1 METLE
6 LPRVLSLLAD
16 QAVTEEGKERARR
29 LRPETDPAEVALR
42 LQETTAAVNKMVL
55 RGSPSFSGVKPV
67 AGSLQRA
74 DMGGSLNTRELLDI
88 AGVLAAARSAKEYGE
103 SDGEEKSPIDVLF
116 HSLHPNRFLEDKITG
131 SIVGDGELADSA
143 SPELASIRRHIRA
156 TESKV
161 RDILQ
166 KIISSSQAKYLQE
179 SIITQRSGRYV
190 VPVKSEFKNEIPGLV
205 HDLSGSGSTF
215 FIEPMGVV
223 KANNELRELQAKE
236 EKEIDRILAELSA
249 EAASFREDI
258 TLNYDL
264 LIRLDSIFA
273 RGKLSARMG
282 AMEPGLSAKSLC
294 LRRARHPLLPP
305 KTAVANDLSL
315 GEKFDTLVITGPN
328 TGGKTVTLKT
338 IGLLTLMAQCGL
350 HIPAGDGSTIRV
362 CQRVLADIGDEQ
374 SIAQSLSTFSSHMS
388 NIVGMLAETDG
399 ETLVLFDE
407 LGGGTDPVEG
417 AALAAAIIEHARS
430 LGALVAATTHYAEL
444 KVYAM
449 TTPGVEN
456 ASCEFDVET
465 LAPTYRLL
473 VGIPGKSNAFAISQ
487 RLGLPQE
494 IIQQA
499 AARVSAENVRFEDVL
514 TKLDQQRQ
522 EMEKEQRQAAQLR
535 LEMEQAAAK
544 AQEYR
549 DSLQKEKEKNEAR
562 AKAEARAIL
571 DEARR
576 TADEVFRELGDMR
589 KKAQKE
595 PDWQAVN
602 DQRAGLRHR
611 LNEAEDKLGVREK
624 AAPPPMLRPAQ
635 KGDTVT
641 ILKTGTQGTVLS
653 VNKDG
658 VLQAPGGHPADHRQ
672 AGGGPGG
679 GGGDP
684 DTKGRPP
691 VHPAHRAQ
699 AAQPGRQG
707 RGGPA
712 GHDHRRGGDDPQPVP
727 GPGHHGQP
735 HPGHRHPRQ
744 GNRGGAEGRAH
755 LSETVQRGGLLPTG
769 PVRRGGGRRH
779 HCGAQVRFPACRGE
793 SRRSRENYK
802 GKRQK
807 KRVNSVECHENW
819 H

>member
-1 METLE
+1 MTDRFEKSMQTLE
-6 LPRVLSLLAD
+6 LPRVLDMLAD
-16 QAVTEEGKERARR
+16 QAVTEEGKDKARR
-29 LRPETDPAEVALR
+29 LRPETDPVEVTAL
-42 LQETTAAVNKMVL
+42 LAETTAAVEKMVL
-55 RGSPSFSGVKPV
+55 GGSPAFAGVRPV

-74 DMGGSLNTRELLDI
+74 NMGGSLNTRELLDI
-88 AGVLAAARSAKEYGE
+88 AKVLAAARSAKEYGE
-103 SDGEEKSPIDVLF
+103 GEAEKKTPIDVLF
-116 HSLHPNRFLEDKITG
+116 HSLRPNRFLEDKITG

-143 SPELASIRRHIRA
+143 SPELASIRRHMRA

-166 KIISSSQAKYLQE
+166 RIISSSQAKYLQE

-258 TLNYDL
+258 NLDYEL
-264 LIRLDSIFA
+264 LIRLDVIFA
-273 RGKLSARMG
+273 RAKLSNKMH
-282 AMEPGLSAKSLC
+282 AMAPGLSTKGLN

-315 GEKFDTLVITGPN
+315 GETFDTLVITGPN

-350 HIPAGDGSTIRV
+350 HIPAGDGSVIKV
-362 CQRVLADIGDEQ
+362 CKRVLADIGDEQ

-388 NIVGMLAETDG
+388 NIVGILEETDD
-399 ETLVLFDE
+399 ETLILLDE

-417 AALAAAIIEHARS
+417 AALASAIIDHARS
-430 LGALVAATTHYAEL
+430 LGAIVAATTHYAEL

-473 VGIPGKSNAFAISQ
+473 VGIPGKSNAFAIAR
-487 RLGLPQE
+487 RLGISEE
-494 IIQQA
+494 IIQDA
-499 AARVSAENVRFEDVL
+499 AARVDAENVRFEDVL
-514 TKLDQQRQ
+514 TKLDHQRQ

-535 LEMEQAAAK
+535 REMEEASAK
-544 AQEYR
+544 AQAYR
-549 DSLQKEKEKNEAR
+549 DQLQKEKEKAEAS
-562 AKAEARAIL
+562 AKAQARAIL
-571 DEARR
+571 DDARR
-576 TADEVFRELGDMR
+576 TADQVFQELGDMR

-595 PDWQAVN
+595 QNWQKVN
-602 DQRAGLRHR
+602 DQRAGLRHK
-611 LNEAEDKLGVREK
+611 LNEAEDKLGARPQ
-624 AAPPPMLRPAQ
+624 AAVPPMLRPAK

-641 ILKTGTQGTVLS
+641 ILKTGTQASVLS

-658 VLQAPGGHPADHRQ
+658 VLQLQ
-672 AGGGPGG
+672 AGILRITAKQDEVRVVEGETQSQKAAKQYIRRTEHKLRSLGAKAEVDLRGMTTDEAELTLAQFLDRAMVSNLTQVTVIHG
-679 GGGDP
+679 
-684 DTKGRPP
+684 KGTGAVRKA
-691 VHPAHRAQ
+691 VHAYLKRCKGVASFRL
-699 AAQPGRQG
+699 GRYG
-707 RGGPA
+707 
-712 GHDHRRGGDDPQPVP
+712 
-727 GPGHHGQP
+727 
-735 HPGHRHPRQ
+735 
-744 GNRGGAEGRAH
+744 EGEDGVTIVE
-755 LSETVQRGGLLPTG
+755 LS
-769 PVRRGGGRRH
+769 
-779 HCGAQVRFPACRGE
+779 
-793 SRRSRENYK
+793 
-802 GKRQK
+802 
-807 KRVNSVECHENW
+807 
-819 H
+819 

>member
-1 METLE
+1 MTDRFEKSMQTLE
-6 LPRVLSLLAD
+6 LPRVLDMLAD
-16 QAVTEEGKERARR
+16 QAVTEEGKDKARR
-29 LRPETDPAEVALR
+29 LRPETDPVEVTAL
-42 LQETTAAVNKMVL
+42 LAETTAAVEKMVL
-55 RGSPSFSGVKPV
+55 GGSPAFAGVRPV

-74 DMGGSLNTRELLDI
+74 NMGGSLNTRELLDI
-88 AGVLAAARSAKEYGE
+88 AKVLAAARSAKEYGE
-103 SDGEEKSPIDVLF
+103 GNAEKKTPIDVLF
-116 HSLHPNRFLEDKITG
+116 HSLRPNRFLEDKITG

-143 SPELASIRRHIRA
+143 SPELASIRRHMRA

-166 KIISSSQAKYLQE
+166 RIISSSQAKYLQE

-258 TLNYDL
+258 NLDYEL
-264 LIRLDSIFA
+264 LIRLDVIFA
-273 RGKLSARMG
+273 RAKLSNKMH
-282 AMEPGLSAKSLC
+282 AMAPGLSTKGLN

-315 GEKFDTLVITGPN
+315 GETFDTLVITGPN

-350 HIPAGDGSTIRV
+350 HIPAGDGSVIKV
-362 CQRVLADIGDEQ
+362 CKRVLADIGDEQ

-388 NIVGMLAETDG
+388 NIVGILEETDD
-399 ETLVLFDE
+399 ETLILLDE

-417 AALAAAIIEHARS
+417 AALASAIIDHARS
-430 LGALVAATTHYAEL
+430 LGAMVAATTHYAEL

-473 VGIPGKSNAFAISQ
+473 VGIPGKSNAFAIAR
-487 RLGLPQE
+487 RLGISEE
-494 IIQQA
+494 IIQDA
-499 AARVSAENVRFEDVL
+499 AARVDAENVRFEDVL
-514 TKLDQQRQ
+514 TKLDHQRQ

-535 LEMEQAAAK
+535 REMEEASAK
-544 AQEYR
+544 AQAYR
-549 DSLQKEKEKNEAR
+549 DQLQKEKEKAEAS
-562 AKAEARAIL
+562 AKAQARAIL
-571 DEARR
+571 DDARR
-576 TADEVFRELGDMR
+576 TADQVFQELGDMR

-595 PDWQAVN
+595 QNWQKVN
-602 DQRAGLRHR
+602 DQRAGLRHK
-611 LNEAEDKLGVREK
+611 LNEAEDKLGARPQ
-624 AAPPPMLRPAQ
+624 AAVPPMLRPAK

-641 ILKTGTQGTVLS
+641 ILKTGTQASVLS

-658 VLQAPGGHPADHRQ
+658 VLQLQ
-672 AGGGPGG
+672 AGILRITAKQDEVRVVEGETQSQKAAKQYIRRTEHKLRSLGAKAEVDLRGMTTDEAELTLAQFLDRAMVSNLTQVTVIHG
-679 GGGDP
+679 
-684 DTKGRPP
+684 KGTGAVRKA
-691 VHPAHRAQ
+691 VHAYLKRCKGVASFRL
-699 AAQPGRQG
+699 GRYG
-707 RGGPA
+707 
-712 GHDHRRGGDDPQPVP
+712 
-727 GPGHHGQP
+727 
-735 HPGHRHPRQ
+735 
-744 GNRGGAEGRAH
+744 EGEDGVTIVE
-755 LSETVQRGGLLPTG
+755 LS
-769 PVRRGGGRRH
+769 
-779 HCGAQVRFPACRGE
+779 
-793 SRRSRENYK
+793 
-802 GKRQK
+802 
-807 KRVNSVECHENW
+807 
-819 H
+819 

>member
-1 METLE
+1 MTDRFEKSMQTLE
-6 LPRVLSLLAD
+6 LPRVLDMLAD
-16 QAVTEEGKERARR
+16 QAVTEEGKDKARR
-29 LRPETDPAEVALR
+29 LRPETDPVEVTAL
-42 LQETTAAVNKMVL
+42 LAETTAAVEKMVL
-55 RGSPSFSGVKPV
+55 GGSPAFAGVRPV

-74 DMGGSLNTRELLDI
+74 NMGGSLNTRELLDI
-88 AGVLAAARSAKEYGE
+88 AKVLAAARSAKEYGE
-103 SDGEEKSPIDVLF
+103 GDAEKKTPIDVLF
-116 HSLHPNRFLEDKITG
+116 HSLRPNRFLEDKITG

-143 SPELASIRRHIRA
+143 SPELASIRRHMRA

-166 KIISSSQAKYLQE
+166 RIISSSQAKYLQE

-258 TLNYDL
+258 NLDYDL
-264 LIRLDSIFA
+264 LIRLDVIFA
-273 RGKLSARMG
+273 RAKLSNKMH
-282 AMEPGLSAKSLC
+282 AMAPGLSNKGLD

-315 GEKFDTLVITGPN
+315 GETFDTLVITGPN

-350 HIPAGDGSTIRV
+350 HIPAGDGSVIKV
-362 CQRVLADIGDEQ
+362 CKRVLADIGDEQ

-388 NIVGMLAETDG
+388 NIVGILEETDD
-399 ETLVLFDE
+399 ETLILLDE

-417 AALAAAIIEHARS
+417 AALASAIIDHARS
-430 LGALVAATTHYAEL
+430 LGAMVAATTHYAEL

-473 VGIPGKSNAFAISQ
+473 VGIPGKSNAFAIAR
-487 RLGLPQE
+487 RLGISE
-494 IIQQA
+494 AIIQDA
-499 AARVSAENVRFEDVL
+499 AARVDAENVRFEDVL
-514 TKLDQQRQ
+514 TKLDHQRQ

-535 LEMEQAAAK
+535 REMEEASAK
-544 AQEYR
+544 AQAYR
-549 DSLQKEKEKNEAR
+549 DQLQKEKEKAEAS
-562 AKAEARAIL
+562 AKAQARAIL
-571 DEARR
+571 DDARR
-576 TADEVFRELGDMR
+576 TADQVFQELGDMR

-595 PDWQAVN
+595 QNWQKVN
-602 DQRAGLRHR
+602 DQRAGLRHK
-611 LNEAEDKLGVREK
+611 LNEAEDKLGARPQ
-624 AAPPPMLRPAQ
+624 AAVPPMLRPAK

-641 ILKTGTQGTVLS
+641 ILKTGTQAAVLS

-658 VLQAPGGHPADHRQ
+658 VLQLQ
-672 AGGGPGG
+672 AGILRITAKQDEVRVVEGETQSQKAAKQYIRRTEHKLRSLGAKAEVDLRGMTTDEAELTLAQFLDRAMVSNLTQVTVIHG
-679 GGGDP
+679 
-684 DTKGRPP
+684 KGTGAVRKA
-691 VHPAHRAQ
+691 VHAYLKRCKGVASFRL
-699 AAQPGRQG
+699 GRYG
-707 RGGPA
+707 
-712 GHDHRRGGDDPQPVP
+712 
-727 GPGHHGQP
+727 
-735 HPGHRHPRQ
+735 
-744 GNRGGAEGRAH
+744 EGEDGVTIVE
-755 LSETVQRGGLLPTG
+755 LS
-769 PVRRGGGRRH
+769 
-779 HCGAQVRFPACRGE
+779 
-793 SRRSRENYK
+793 
-802 GKRQK
+802 
-807 KRVNSVECHENW
+807 
-819 H
+819 

>member
-1 METLE
+1 MTDRFEKSMQTLE
-6 LPRVLSLLAD
+6 LPRVLDMLAD
-16 QAVTEEGKERARR
+16 QAVTEEGKDKARR
-29 LRPETDPAEVALR
+29 LRPETDPVEVTAL
-42 LQETTAAVNKMVL
+42 LAETTAAVEKMVL
-55 RGSPSFSGVKPV
+55 GGSPAFAGVRPV

-74 DMGGSLNTRELLDI
+74 NMGGSLNTRELLDI
-88 AGVLAAARSAKEYGE
+88 AKVLAAARSAKEYGE
-103 SDGEEKSPIDVLF
+103 GDAEKKTPIDVLF
-116 HSLHPNRFLEDKITG
+116 HSLRPNRFLEDKITG

-143 SPELASIRRHIRA
+143 SPELASIRRHMRA

-166 KIISSSQAKYLQE
+166 RIISSSQAKYLQE

-258 TLNYDL
+258 NLDYEL
-264 LIRLDSIFA
+264 LIRLDVIFA
-273 RGKLSARMG
+273 RAKLSNKMH
-282 AMEPGLSAKSLC
+282 AMAPGLSTKGLN

-315 GEKFDTLVITGPN
+315 GETFDTLVITGPN

-350 HIPAGDGSTIRV
+350 HIPAGDGSVVKV
-362 CQRVLADIGDEQ
+362 CKRVLADIGDEQ

-388 NIVGMLAETDG
+388 NIVGILEETDD
-399 ETLVLFDE
+399 ETLILLDE

-417 AALAAAIIEHARS
+417 AALASAIIDHARS
-430 LGALVAATTHYAEL
+430 LGAMVAATTHYAEL

-473 VGIPGKSNAFAISQ
+473 VGIPGKSNAFAIAR
-487 RLGLPQE
+487 RLGISEE
-494 IIQQA
+494 IIQDA
-499 AARVSAENVRFEDVL
+499 AARVDAENVRFEDVL
-514 TKLDQQRQ
+514 TKLDHQRQ

-535 LEMEQAAAK
+535 REMEEASAK
-544 AQEYR
+544 AQAYR
-549 DSLQKEKEKNEAR
+549 DQLQKEKEKAEAS
-562 AKAEARAIL
+562 AKAQARAIL
-571 DEARR
+571 DDARR
-576 TADEVFRELGDMR
+576 TADQVFQELGDMR

-595 PDWQAVN
+595 QNWQKVN
-602 DQRAGLRHR
+602 DQRAGLRHK
-611 LNEAEDKLGVREK
+611 LNEAEDKLGARPQ
-624 AAPPPMLRPAQ
+624 AAVPPMLRPAK

-641 ILKTGTQGTVLS
+641 ILKTGTQASVLS

-658 VLQAPGGHPADHRQ
+658 VLQLQ
-672 AGGGPGG
+672 AGILRITAKQDEVRVVEGETQSQKAAKQYIRRTEHKLRSLGAKAEVDLRGMTTDEAELTLAQFLDRAMVSNLTQVTVIHG
-679 GGGDP
+679 
-684 DTKGRPP
+684 KGTGAVRKA
-691 VHPAHRAQ
+691 VHAYLKRCKGVASFRL
-699 AAQPGRQG
+699 GRYG
-707 RGGPA
+707 
-712 GHDHRRGGDDPQPVP
+712 
-727 GPGHHGQP
+727 
-735 HPGHRHPRQ
+735 
-744 GNRGGAEGRAH
+744 EGEDGVTIVE
-755 LSETVQRGGLLPTG
+755 LS
-769 PVRRGGGRRH
+769 
-779 HCGAQVRFPACRGE
+779 
-793 SRRSRENYK
+793 
-802 GKRQK
+802 
-807 KRVNSVECHENW
+807 
-819 H
+819 

>member
-1 METLE
+1 MTDRFEKSMQTLE
-6 LPRVLSLLAD
+6 LPRVLDMLAD
-16 QAVTEEGKERARR
+16 QAVTEEGKDKARR
-29 LRPETDPAEVALR
+29 LRPETDPVEVTAL
-42 LQETTAAVNKMVL
+42 LAETTAAVEKMVL
-55 RGSPSFSGVKPV
+55 GGSPAFAGVRPV

-74 DMGGSLNTRELLDI
+74 NMGGSLNTRELLDI
-88 AGVLAAARSAKEYGE
+88 AKVLAAARSAKEYGE
-103 SDGEEKSPIDVLF
+103 GDAEKKTPIDVLF
-116 HSLHPNRFLEDKITG
+116 HSLRPNRFLEDKITG

-143 SPELASIRRHIRA
+143 SPELASIRRHMRA

-166 KIISSSQAKYLQE
+166 RIISSSQAKYLQE

-258 TLNYDL
+258 NLDYEL
-264 LIRLDSIFA
+264 LIRLDVIFA
-273 RGKLSARMG
+273 RAKLSNKMH
-282 AMEPGLSAKSLC
+282 AMAPGLSAKGLN

-315 GEKFDTLVITGPN
+315 GETFDTLVITGPN

-350 HIPAGDGSTIRV
+350 HIPAGDGSVIKV
-362 CQRVLADIGDEQ
+362 CKRVLADIGDEQ

-388 NIVGMLAETDG
+388 NIVGILEETDD
-399 ETLVLFDE
+399 ETLILLDE

-417 AALAAAIIEHARS
+417 AALASAIIDHARS
-430 LGALVAATTHYAEL
+430 LGAMVAATTHYAEL

-473 VGIPGKSNAFAISQ
+473 VGIPGKSNAFAIAR
-487 RLGLPQE
+487 RLGISEE
-494 IIQQA
+494 IIQDA
-499 AARVSAENVRFEDVL
+499 AARVDAENVRFEDVL
-514 TKLDQQRQ
+514 TKLDHQRQ

-535 LEMEQAAAK
+535 REMEEASAK
-544 AQEYR
+544 AQAYR
-549 DSLQKEKEKNEAR
+549 DQLQKEKEKAEAS
-562 AKAEARAIL
+562 AKAQARAIL
-571 DEARR
+571 DDARR
-576 TADEVFRELGDMR
+576 TADQVFQELGDMR

-595 PDWQAVN
+595 QNWQKVN
-602 DQRAGLRHR
+602 DQRAGLRHK
-611 LNEAEDKLGVREK
+611 LNEAEDKLGARPQ
-624 AAPPPMLRPAQ
+624 AAVPPMLRPDK

-641 ILKTGTQGTVLS
+641 ILKTGTQASVLS

-658 VLQAPGGHPADHRQ
+658 VLQLQ
-672 AGGGPGG
+672 AGILRITAKQDEVRVVEGETQSQKAAKQYIRRTEHKLRSLGAKAEVDLRGMTTDEAELTLAQFLDRAMVSNLTQVTVIHG
-679 GGGDP
+679 
-684 DTKGRPP
+684 KGTGAVRKA
-691 VHPAHRAQ
+691 VHAYLKRCKGVASFRL
-699 AAQPGRQG
+699 GRYG
-707 RGGPA
+707 
-712 GHDHRRGGDDPQPVP
+712 
-727 GPGHHGQP
+727 
-735 HPGHRHPRQ
+735 
-744 GNRGGAEGRAH
+744 EGEDGVTIVE
-755 LSETVQRGGLLPTG
+755 LS
-769 PVRRGGGRRH
+769 
-779 HCGAQVRFPACRGE
+779 
-793 SRRSRENYK
+793 
-802 GKRQK
+802 
-807 KRVNSVECHENW
+807 
-819 H
+819 

>member
-1 METLE
+1 MTDRFEKSMQTLE
-6 LPRVLSLLAD
+6 LPRVLDMLAD
-16 QAVTEEGKERARR
+16 QAVTEEGKDKARR
-29 LRPETDPAEVALR
+29 LRPETDPVEVTAL
-42 LQETTAAVNKMVL
+42 LAETTAAVEKMVL
-55 RGSPSFSGVKPV
+55 GGSPAFAGVRPV

-74 DMGGSLNTRELLDI
+74 NMGGSLNTRELLDI
-88 AGVLAAARSAKEYGE
+88 AKVLAAARSAKEYGE
-103 SDGEEKSPIDVLF
+103 GEAEKKTPIDVLF
-116 HSLHPNRFLEDKITG
+116 HALRPNRFLEDKITG

-143 SPELASIRRHIRA
+143 SPELASIRRHMRA

-166 KIISSSQAKYLQE
+166 RIISSSQAKYLQE

-258 TLNYDL
+258 NLDYEL
-264 LIRLDSIFA
+264 LIRLDVIFA
-273 RGKLSARMG
+273 RAKLSNKMH
-282 AMEPGLSAKSLC
+282 AMAPGLSAKGLN

-315 GEKFDTLVITGPN
+315 GETFDTLVITGPN

-350 HIPAGDGSTIRV
+350 HIPAGDGSVIKV
-362 CQRVLADIGDEQ
+362 CKRVLADIGDEQ

-388 NIVGMLAETDG
+388 NIVGILEETDD
-399 ETLVLFDE
+399 ETLILLDE

-417 AALAAAIIEHARS
+417 AALASAIIDHARS
-430 LGALVAATTHYAEL
+430 LGAMVAATTHYAEL

-473 VGIPGKSNAFAISQ
+473 VGIPGKSNAFAIAR
-487 RLGLPQE
+487 RLGISE
-494 IIQQA
+494 AIIQDA
-499 AARVSAENVRFEDVL
+499 AARVDAENVRFEDVL
-514 TKLDQQRQ
+514 TKLDHQRQ

-535 LEMEQAAAK
+535 REMEEASAK
-544 AQEYR
+544 AQAYR
-549 DSLQKEKEKNEAR
+549 DQLQKEKEKAEAS
-562 AKAEARAIL
+562 AKAQARAIL
-571 DEARR
+571 DDARR
-576 TADEVFRELGDMR
+576 TADQVFQELGDMR

-595 PDWQAVN
+595 QNWQKVN
-602 DQRAGLRHR
+602 DQRAGLRHK
-611 LNEAEDKLGVREK
+611 LNEAEDKLGARPQ
-624 AAPPPMLRPAQ
+624 AAVPPMLRPAK

-641 ILKTGTQGTVLS
+641 ILKTGTQASVLS

-658 VLQAPGGHPADHRQ
+658 VLQLQ
-672 AGGGPGG
+672 AGILRITAKQDEVRVVEGETQSQKAAKQYIRRTEHKLRSLGAKAEVDLRGMTTDEAELTLAQFLDRAMVSNLTQVTVIHG
-679 GGGDP
+679 
-684 DTKGRPP
+684 KGTGAVRKA
-691 VHPAHRAQ
+691 VHAYLKRCKGVASFRL
-699 AAQPGRQG
+699 GRYG
-707 RGGPA
+707 
-712 GHDHRRGGDDPQPVP
+712 
-727 GPGHHGQP
+727 
-735 HPGHRHPRQ
+735 
-744 GNRGGAEGRAH
+744 EGEDGVTIVE
-755 LSETVQRGGLLPTG
+755 LS
-769 PVRRGGGRRH
+769 
-779 HCGAQVRFPACRGE
+779 
-793 SRRSRENYK
+793 
-802 GKRQK
+802 
-807 KRVNSVECHENW
+807 
-819 H
+819 

>member
-1 METLE
+1 MTDLFEKSMETLE

-42 LQETTAAVNKMVL
+42 LKETTAAVNKMVL

-258 TLNYDL
+258 TLNYEL

-282 AMEPGLSAKSLC
+282 AMEPGLSAKRLC

-595 PDWQAVN
+595 QDWQAVN

-658 VLQAPGGHPADHRQ
+658 VLQLQ
-672 AGGGPGG
+672 AGILRITAKQEEVRVVEGETQTQKAARQYIQRTEHKLRSLGAKAEVDLRGMTTDEAEMTLSQFLDRAIMG
-679 GGGDP
+679 NLTQVTVIHG
-684 DTKGRPP
+684 KGTGAVRKA
-691 VHPAHRAQ
+691 VHTYLKRCKGVASFRL
-699 AAQPGRQG
+699 GRYG
-707 RGGPA
+707 
-712 GHDHRRGGDDPQPVP
+712 
-727 GPGHHGQP
+727 
-735 HPGHRHPRQ
+735 
-744 GNRGGAEGRAH
+744 EGEDGVTIVA
-755 LSETVQRGGLLPTG
+755 L
-769 PVRRGGGRRH
+769 
-779 HCGAQVRFPACRGE
+779 
-793 SRRSRENYK
+793 K
-802 GKRQK
+802 
-807 KRVNSVECHENW
+807 
-819 H
+819 

>member
-1 METLE
+1 MTDRFEKSMQTLE
-6 LPRVLSLLAD
+6 LPRVLDMLAD
-16 QAVTEEGKERARR
+16 QAVTEEGKDKARR
-29 LRPETDPAEVALR
+29 LRPETDPVEVTAL
-42 LQETTAAVNKMVL
+42 LAETTAAVEKMVL
-55 RGSPSFSGVKPV
+55 GGSPAFAGVRPV

-74 DMGGSLNTRELLDI
+74 NMGGSLNTRELLDI
-88 AGVLAAARSAKEYGE
+88 AKVLAAARSAKEYGE
-103 SDGEEKSPIDVLF
+103 GDAEKKTPIDVLF
-116 HSLHPNRFLEDKITG
+116 HSLRPNRFLEDKITG

-143 SPELASIRRHIRA
+143 SPELASIRRHMRA

-166 KIISSSQAKYLQE
+166 RIISSSQAKYLQE

-258 TLNYDL
+258 NLDYEM
-264 LIRLDSIFA
+264 LIRLDVIFA
-273 RGKLSARMG
+273 RAKLSNKMH
-282 AMEPGLSAKSLC
+282 AMAPGLSAKGLN

-315 GEKFDTLVITGPN
+315 GETFDTLVITGPN

-350 HIPAGDGSTIRV
+350 HIPAGDGSVIKV
-362 CQRVLADIGDEQ
+362 CKRVLADIGDEQ

-388 NIVGMLAETDG
+388 NIVGILEETDD
-399 ETLVLFDE
+399 ETLILLDE

-417 AALAAAIIEHARS
+417 AALASAIIDHARS
-430 LGALVAATTHYAEL
+430 LGAMVAATTHYAEL

-473 VGIPGKSNAFAISQ
+473 VGIPGKSNAFAIAR
-487 RLGLPQE
+487 RLGISEE
-494 IIQQA
+494 IIQDA
-499 AARVSAENVRFEDVL
+499 AARVDAENVRFEDVL
-514 TKLDQQRQ
+514 TKLDHQRQ

-535 LEMEQAAAK
+535 REMEEASAK
-544 AQEYR
+544 AQAYR
-549 DSLQKEKEKNEAR
+549 DQLQKEKEKAEAS
-562 AKAEARAIL
+562 AKAQARAIL
-571 DEARR
+571 DDARR
-576 TADEVFRELGDMR
+576 TADQVFQELGDMR

-595 PDWQAVN
+595 QNGQKVN
-602 DQRAGLRHR
+602 DQRAGLRHK
-611 LNEAEDKLGVREK
+611 LNEAEDKLGARPQ
-624 AAPPPMLRPAQ
+624 AAVPPMLRPAK

-641 ILKTGTQGTVLS
+641 ILKTGTQASVLS

-658 VLQAPGGHPADHRQ
+658 VLQLQ
-672 AGGGPGG
+672 AGILRITAKQDEVRVVEGETQSQKAAKQYIRRTEHKLRSLGAKAEVDLRGMTTDEAELTLAQFLDRAMVSNLTQVTVIHG
-679 GGGDP
+679 
-684 DTKGRPP
+684 KGTGAVRKA
-691 VHPAHRAQ
+691 VHAYLKRCKGVASFRL
-699 AAQPGRQG
+699 GRYG
-707 RGGPA
+707 
-712 GHDHRRGGDDPQPVP
+712 
-727 GPGHHGQP
+727 
-735 HPGHRHPRQ
+735 
-744 GNRGGAEGRAH
+744 EGEDGVTIVE
-755 LSETVQRGGLLPTG
+755 LS
-769 PVRRGGGRRH
+769 
-779 HCGAQVRFPACRGE
+779 
-793 SRRSRENYK
+793 
-802 GKRQK
+802 
-807 KRVNSVECHENW
+807 
-819 H
+819 

>member
-1 METLE
+1 MTDRFEKSMQTLE
-6 LPRVLSLLAD
+6 LPRVLDMLAD
-16 QAVTEEGKERARR
+16 QAVTEEGKDKARR
-29 LRPETDPAEVALR
+29 LRPETDPVEVTAL
-42 LQETTAAVNKMVL
+42 LAETTAAVEKMVL
-55 RGSPSFSGVKPV
+55 GGSPVFAGVRPV

-74 DMGGSLNTRELLDI
+74 NMGGSLNTRELLDI
-88 AGVLAAARSAKEYGE
+88 AKVLAAARSAKEYGE
-103 SDGEEKSPIDVLF
+103 GEAEKKTPIDVLF
-116 HSLHPNRFLEDKITG
+116 HSLRPNRFLEDKITG

-143 SPELASIRRHIRA
+143 SPELASIRRHMRA

-166 KIISSSQAKYLQE
+166 RIISSSQAKYLQE

-258 TLNYDL
+258 NLDYEL
-264 LIRLDSIFA
+264 LIRLDVIFA
-273 RGKLSARMG
+273 RAKLSNKMH
-282 AMEPGLSAKSLC
+282 AMAPGLSAKGLN

-315 GEKFDTLVITGPN
+315 GETFDTLVITGPN

-350 HIPAGDGSTIRV
+350 HIPAGDGSVIKV
-362 CQRVLADIGDEQ
+362 CKRVLADIGDEQ

-388 NIVGMLAETDG
+388 NIVGILEETDD
-399 ETLVLFDE
+399 ETLILLDE

-417 AALAAAIIEHARS
+417 AALASAIIDHARS
-430 LGALVAATTHYAEL
+430 LGAMVAATTHYAEL

-473 VGIPGKSNAFAISQ
+473 VGIPGKSNAFAIAR
-487 RLGLPQE
+487 RLGISEE
-494 IIQQA
+494 IIQDA
-499 AARVSAENVRFEDVL
+499 AARVDAENVRFEDVL
-514 TKLDQQRQ
+514 TKLDHQRQ

-535 LEMEQAAAK
+535 REMEEASAK
-544 AQEYR
+544 AQAYR
-549 DSLQKEKEKNEAR
+549 DQLQKEKEKAEAS
-562 AKAEARAIL
+562 AKAQARAIL
-571 DEARR
+571 DDARR
-576 TADEVFRELGDMR
+576 TADQVFQELGDMR

-595 PDWQAVN
+595 QNWQKVN
-602 DQRAGLRHR
+602 DQRAGLRHK
-611 LNEAEDKLGVREK
+611 LNEAEDKLGARPQ
-624 AAPPPMLRPAQ
+624 AAVPPMLRPAK

-641 ILKTGTQGTVLS
+641 ILKTGTQASVLS

-658 VLQAPGGHPADHRQ
+658 VLQLQ
-672 AGGGPGG
+672 AGILRITAKQDEVRVVEGETQSQKAAKQYIRRTEHKLRSLGAKAEVDLRGMTTDEAELTLAQFLDRAMVSNLTQVTVIHG
-679 GGGDP
+679 
-684 DTKGRPP
+684 KGTGAVRKA
-691 VHPAHRAQ
+691 VHAYLKRCKGVASFRL
-699 AAQPGRQG
+699 GRYG
-707 RGGPA
+707 
-712 GHDHRRGGDDPQPVP
+712 
-727 GPGHHGQP
+727 
-735 HPGHRHPRQ
+735 
-744 GNRGGAEGRAH
+744 EGEDGVTIVE
-755 LSETVQRGGLLPTG
+755 LS
-769 PVRRGGGRRH
+769 
-779 HCGAQVRFPACRGE
+779 
-793 SRRSRENYK
+793 
-802 GKRQK
+802 
-807 KRVNSVECHENW
+807 
-819 H
+819 

>member
-1 METLE
+1 MTDLFEKSMETLE

-42 LQETTAAVNKMVL
+42 LKETTAAVNKMVL

-595 PDWQAVN
+595 QDWQAVN

-658 VLQAPGGHPADHRQ
+658 VLQLQ
-672 AGGGPGG
+672 AGILRITAKVEGETQTQKAARQYIQRTEHKLRSLGAKAEVDLRGMTTDEAEMTLSQFLDRAIMG
-679 GGGDP
+679 NLTQVTVIHG
-684 DTKGRPP
+684 KGTGAVRKA
-691 VHPAHRAQ
+691 VHTYLKRCKGVASFRL
-699 AAQPGRQG
+699 GRYG
-707 RGGPA
+707 
-712 GHDHRRGGDDPQPVP
+712 
-727 GPGHHGQP
+727 
-735 HPGHRHPRQ
+735 
-744 GNRGGAEGRAH
+744 EGEDGVTIVA
-755 LSETVQRGGLLPTG
+755 L
-769 PVRRGGGRRH
+769 
-779 HCGAQVRFPACRGE
+779 
-793 SRRSRENYK
+793 K
-802 GKRQK
+802 
-807 KRVNSVECHENW
+807 
-819 H
+819 

>member
-1 METLE
+1 MTDLFEKSMETLE

-42 LQETTAAVNKMVL
+42 LKETTAAVNKMVL

-595 PDWQAVN
+595 QDWQAVN

-658 VLQAPGGHPADHRQ
+658 VLQLQ
-672 AGGGPGG
+672 AGILRITAKQEEVRVVEGETQTQKAARQYIQRTEHKLRSLGAKAEVDLRGMTTDEAEMTLSQFLDRAIMG
-679 GGGDP
+679 NLTQVTVIHG
-684 DTKGRPP
+684 KGTGAVRKA
-691 VHPAHRAQ
+691 VHAYLKRCKGVASFRL
-699 AAQPGRQG
+699 GRYG
-707 RGGPA
+707 
-712 GHDHRRGGDDPQPVP
+712 
-727 GPGHHGQP
+727 
-735 HPGHRHPRQ
+735 
-744 GNRGGAEGRAH
+744 EGEDGVTIVA
-755 LSETVQRGGLLPTG
+755 L
-769 PVRRGGGRRH
+769 
-779 HCGAQVRFPACRGE
+779 
-793 SRRSRENYK
+793 K
-802 GKRQK
+802 
-807 KRVNSVECHENW
+807 
-819 H
+819 